1 MMKSVKNS
9 KNDLIEKKQKMNFFL
24 KKKKLFGIITV
35 INFKNY

>member
-9 KNDLIEKKQKMNFFL
+9 KNDLIEKKQKMNFFI
-24 KKKKLFGIITV
+24 KKKLFGIVTV